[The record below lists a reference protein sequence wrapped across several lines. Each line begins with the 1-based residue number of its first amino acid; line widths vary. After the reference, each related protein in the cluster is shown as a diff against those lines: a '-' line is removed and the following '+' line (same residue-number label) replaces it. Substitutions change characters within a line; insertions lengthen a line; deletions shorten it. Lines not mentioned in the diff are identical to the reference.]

1 MLVRF
6 FGFSGKFAANGWAAR
21 QVCKKWMVV
30 RANLQVMGG
39 LALFLSVNP
48 SITCKGGADKKL
60 DTERKEICIQRKKS
74 GKRWKS
80 TRGKE
85 A

>member
-1 MLVRF
+1 MDGYKGKSATNGC
-6 FGFSGKFAANGWAAR
+6 FG
-21 QVCKKWMVV
+21 C
-30 RANLQVMGG
+30 
-39 LALFLSVNP
+39 
-48 SITCKGGADKKL
+48 GGADKKL
-60 DTERKEICIQRKKS
+60 DSERKEICIQRKKS